1 MCFLIGTVSQVSN
14 VTHGPLV
21 FCRGDIVILKNP
33 YRPTGLV
40 CKRVVGM
47 EQDKITKEDGKVIKV
62 IIFSYSYTDYIYRI
76 YQQCY
81 YKRG

>member
-1 MCFLIGTVSQVSN
+1 MCFLIGTVSKVSN

-47 EQDKITKEDGKVIKV
+47 EQDKITKEDGKVITV
-62 IIFSYSYTDYIYRI
+62 IVFSYIYTDYIYSLPTKLMI
-76 YQQCY
+76 L
-81 YKRG
+81 